1 MRFVGSHAMRG
12 VTTKSLP
19 VARLPAGGERH
30 ASSNRSGLMKRYAAA
45 ELARSLMRQVELNAI
60 ERGCN
65 LLYLDTFSFQA
76 PEFYYRLGYET
87 ACRLDGFPDGAS
99 KFVLRKSLIS

>member
-1 MRFVGSHAMRG
+1 MRG
-12 VTTKSLP
+12 VTAKSLP

-30 ASSNRSGLMKRYAAA
+30 ASSNRSGLMK
-45 ELARSLMRQVELNAI
+45 RQVELNAI

-76 PEFYYRLGYET
+76 PEFYYLLGYET